1 MIQQESLKKR
11 LAKLAAPIF
20 IETLLIMMLGAVDT
34 IMLSRHSDNS
44 VAAVGV
50 VNQIIM
56 LTFLVFE
63 VINLGTSVL
72 CSQYLG
78 AKLHKKVVQVVGVS
92 ILVNLAVGI
101 TVSLVLFSCA
111 HPILRLMGLTAELMQ
126 DGMDY
131 MRIVGAF
138 AFFQALSLTLSASLR
153 SANKAIYPMMVTVV
167 VNILNIIGNYSLI
180 FGRFGFP
187 ELGVEGAAIST
198 AFSRG
203 VSMIILFVILFRKH
217 IHRFPPAYFRPFP
230 WIELKNLMKV
240 GLPSAGEQLSYSS
253 SQVVIT
259 YFINMLGV
267 EALATRTYCVNII
280 MFAYLFSISMAQ
292 GGAICI
298 GHLIGEKKPHAAFLM
313 GKYVMKKSV
322 MITVMLS
329 CILALSGHAIFGWL
343 TSNPDII
350 RMGATILIID
360 VLLEIGR
367 PINIFATNALR
378 AAGDVNYPFYVGLV
392 VQWSVAVGV
401 GYLFGFPFGWGICG
415 MWVAFLLD
423 ENIRGFIF
431 VRRWY
436 GMKWVNHNIVFVG
449 KGMLRQFYY
458 KNGKDVTEH
467 FSYEGCIIIC
477 IESTLKQEPTH
488 LMIEALEPSV
498 VYLLPYNKLLTLT
511 EISWEINM
519 FYRKILEY
527 SLIVSQIKADSW
539 RFETARERYN
549 QLMEHQPEVIKRAPL
564 SHIASYLLMTPETL
578 SRVRSGIL

>member
-1 MIQQESLKKR
+1 MVFVLRVFLIAVDGAVGGW
-11 LAKLAAPIF
+11 LAGFPLDPNGGFLLAAQVTKIPF
-20 IETLLIMMLGAVDT
+20 VHDVEEGRKLVAVLVIT
-34 IMLSRHSDNS
+34 VH
-44 VAAVGV
+44 AVGNGNK
-50 VNQIIM
+50 VNAVLPEEYLCVKAGLQIV
-56 LTFLVFE
+56 TPRP
-63 VINLGTSVL
+63 
-72 CSQYLG
+72 
-78 AKLHKKVVQVVGVS
+78 AH
-92 ILVNLAVGI
+92 ILDND
-101 TVSLVLFSCA
+101 
-111 HPILRLMGLTAELMQ
+111 MG
-126 DGMDY
+126 
-131 MRIVGAF
+131 
-138 AFFQALSLTLSASLR
+138 
-153 SANKAIYPMMVTVV
+153 IYPMMVTVV

-436 GMKWVNHNIVFVG
+436 GMKWVNKSFI
-449 KGMLRQFYY
+449 
-458 KNGKDVTEH
+458 
-467 FSYEGCIIIC
+467 
-477 IESTLKQEPTH
+477 
-488 LMIEALEPSV
+488 
-498 VYLLPYNKLLTLT
+498 
-511 EISWEINM
+511 
-519 FYRKILEY
+519 
-527 SLIVSQIKADSW
+527 
-539 RFETARERYN
+539 
-549 QLMEHQPEVIKRAPL
+549 
-564 SHIASYLLMTPETL
+564 
-578 SRVRSGIL
+578 RS

>member
-1 MIQQESLKKR
+1 
-11 LAKLAAPIF
+11 
-20 IETLLIMMLGAVDT
+20 MMLGAVDT
-34 IMLSRHSDNS
+34 VMLSQYSDNS

-50 VNQIIM
+50 VNQLIM
-56 LTFLVFE
+56 FAFLIFE
-63 VINLGTSVL
+63 VINIGTSVL

-78 AKLHKKVVQVVGVS
+78 ARMHKNMVQVVGVS
-92 ILVNLAVGI
+92 LLVNFVVGVGI
-101 TVSLVLFSCA
+101 STLLFGCA
-111 HPILRLMGLTAELMQ
+111 EPILRLMGLGPELMQ

-153 SANKAIYPMMVTVV
+153 SANKAVYPMLVTVV
-167 VNILNIIGNYSLI
+167 VNVLNIIGNYSLI

-203 VSMIILFVILFRKH
+203 VSMVILFVILFRKH

-230 WIELKNLMKV
+230 WVELKNLMKV

-298 GHLIGEKKPHAAFLM
+298 GHLIGEKKPRAAFLM

-322 MITVMLS
+322 MITVILS
-329 CILALSGHAIFGWL
+329 CILALFGHVIFGWL
-343 TSNPDII
+343 TSNAEII
-350 RMGATILIID
+350 KMGVTILVID
-360 VLLEIGR
+360 IVLEIGR
-367 PINIFATNALR
+367 PVNIFATNALR

-392 VQWSVAVGV
+392 VMWSVAVGL
-401 GYLFGFPFGWGICG
+401 GYLFGIPLGWGICG

-423 ENIRGFIF
+423 ENIRGAIF

-436 GMKWVNHNIVFVG
+436 SMKW
-449 KGMLRQFYY
+449 
-458 KNGKDVTEH
+458 
-467 FSYEGCIIIC
+467 
-477 IESTLKQEPTH
+477 
-488 LMIEALEPSV
+488 
-498 VYLLPYNKLLTLT
+498 
-511 EISWEINM
+511 
-519 FYRKILEY
+519 
-527 SLIVSQIKADSW
+527 
-539 RFETARERYN
+539 
-549 QLMEHQPEVIKRAPL
+549 
-564 SHIASYLLMTPETL
+564 ASK
-578 SRVRSGIL
+578 SFIR